1 MAEATIDELQI
12 EIESDGADAAQSL
25 EKLQQALERLV
36 APVQALTTG
45 NGLNRLTKQLQKLAE
60 AGRAI
65 SGLSGLDKITQ
76 AATALK
82 SLDTLTGA
90 PKVNSYVN
98 ALNKLANA
106 GSAVQ
111 TIAAF
116 PDITAQLTALTN
128 ALSSLRNVQDI
139 RLTGLTNSLRQLP
152 AAVQAINSMP
162 AVDVSRIEA
171 LNTAM
176 SAFRTGNAQAIRQ
189 LANALNRLPTVAQ
202 RINQIDFTQF
212 SNSIRQLTTTLE
224 PLMRRAEQ
232 AAQGLS
238 ALAQIMQATSRQSNN
253 SGGLGGLGRTL
264 GSLSTKTLISWGSL
278 LKLKKVLGDCFN
290 ISAQYVENLNLFN
303 VTMGKSAST
312 AFEFAEAVNAALGID
327 TSDWIRYQGFFQSV
341 GKGFGVVSDKADLMS
356 KNLTQLSY
364 DISSFYNIS
373 TEEAYNKVQ
382 SGFAGELEPLRR
394 LGFALDEATLKQLA
408 YKKGITQTY
417 KSMTQAQKAQLRYVA
432 MIEQAQNIGVTGDMS
447 RTIDTAS
454 NGVRVLEARIQQFAR
469 AIGNMLMPMLSAIL
483 PYLTAFVQVLT
494 EGANELANMF
504 GFELPKIDLS
514 GVSNGYDDIADAA
527 DGATAATEKFKGSL
541 AGVDQ
546 LNIIGSHTD
555 KSGTG
560 AGYSTDL
567 DIELP
572 TYDFLNGVES
582 KTKEIAEN
590 IKKWFQEALPWIE
603 AVGAGIAG
611 AFAPTVIAVA
621 LGKVVSFV
629 SKIISLVKWFKQLK
643 GFAKV
648 FYGLSG
654 GLAAGAT
661 SGVLLYNSIK
671 NLIKGTGDLSANFTQ
686 LAVGIGIAVV
696 AFAAFVAFSNPVG
709 AIITVVLAL
718 TGAVMGVSSAID
730 ELNAEMA
737 DTIMYADNGGIS
749 VDEFSKCFS
758 GLFDNV
764 SARYQDIIATS
775 DAIKENQE
783 KASGAAEEILNL
795 TDKYQE
801 LGKAMTPED
810 AEKIKDNLDI
820 IGSGIKENL
829 GYYTQTLVDNLK
841 TSFHDLAV
849 QMGLDVDDMV
859 GKWYLLENMGSSA
872 LANLRK
878 DADEL
883 SAKIFSGNASDE
895 DYAKFNETVRKMAT
909 VDTHTSEQEGLNRAF
924 ANITN
929 GSIDFENE
937 SQVTDAINDLLTS
950 ADTAA
955 ATIREA
961 WDKQSADLKNYRDTL
976 VNWGVDTAYDEK
988 FGKGAFDKL
997 FADQKALND
1006 AGYQQELEKIELTK
1020 GAGIGAIWDQ
1030 VDSRVQEI
1038 FKNQMPNFGDYWS
1051 ANFNASAGTVFSAN
1065 YWNGSYGSAK
1075 ARELKEADKDNRIA
1089 EIKNGQF
1096 KGIYDALGAA
1106 GIEADEEK
1114 YKRYGS
1120 YITQGIANGIVT
1132 DTDTLEKA
1140 MNILA
1145 TSGEEAFKEALQI
1158 HSPSKVF
1165 EELGGYVTQGL
1176 ALGISDGE
1184 ADVDEAVDNIAAG
1197 MASRMP
1203 YGKNDT
1209 GYAWSGAKEMYANS
1223 QPSDNSVTVGDTN
1236 VTVEIDGEELANY
1249 VVRAQGRQVVMSNGR

>member
-45 NGLNRLTKQLQKLAE
+45 NGLNKLTKQLQKLAE

-76 AATALK
+76 AANALK
-82 SLDTLTGA
+82 SLDMLTGA

-128 ALSSLRNVQDI
+128 ALSGLRNVQDI

-176 SAFRTGNAQAIRQ
+176 SAFRTENAQAIRQ

-238 ALAQIMQATSRQSNN
+238 ALAQIMQVTSRQSNN

-356 KNLTQLSY
+356 KNLAQLSY

-417 KSMTQAQKAQLRYVA
+417 ESMTQAQKAQLRYVA
-432 MIEQAQNIGVTGDMS
+432 MIEQAKNIGVTGDMS

-555 KSGTG
+555 KNGTG

-603 AVGAGIAG
+603 AAAAGIAA
-611 AFAPTVIAVA
+611 AFVGTKIVGFINA
-621 LGKVVSFV
+621 LGKVKTAFET
-629 SKIISLVKWFKQLK
+629 LK
-643 GFAKV
+643 GMKMTSLAK
-648 FYGLSG
+648 GLTGVVG

-671 NLIKGTGDLSANFTQ
+671 NLIKGTGDLSTNFTQ

-849 QMGLDVDDMV
+849 QMGIDVDDMV
-859 GKWYLLENMGSSA
+859 GKWYLLENMGNSA

-883 SAKIFSGNASDE
+883 SAKIFSGDASDE

-909 VDTHTSEQEGLNRAF
+909 VDTHTSEQESLNRAF

-929 GSIDFENE
+929 GSIDFEDE

-976 VNWGVDTAYDEK
+976 VNWGVDTEYDEK
-988 FGKGAFDKL
+988 YGKGKFDEL
-997 FADQKALND
+997 FADQKTLID

-1038 FKNQMPNFGDYWS
+1038 FKNQLPNFDDYAKS
-1051 ANFNASAGTVFSAN
+1051 MKFNPDIRQYLSPEYRSSVAYDS
-1065 YWNGSYGSAK
+1065 
-1075 ARELKEADKDNRIA
+1075 KEADKDNRIA
-1089 EIKNGQF
+1089 GIKNGQF

-1184 ADVDEAVDNIAAG
+1184 ADVDEAVDNIAAE

-1249 VVRAQGRQVVMSNGR
+1249 VVRAQGRQIVMSNGR